1 MSLRLWFIAERSSCS
16 SADIAFV
23 KWWLPWSDRSNGL
36 IGPVWN
42 EEEEDDEGVGEVE
55 CRREEGRRNQTLWFI
70 SICQIIHSSNIEQR
84 KRCEALT
91 PEWGK
96 ADKPFA
102 VFNASFC
109 SSIFIMRD
117 SFRCTHQRNPLHI
130 KYVPWNWACVELML
144 QTLTE
149 LVKATM
155 FSYCSVTT
163 NIPDMY
169 TKRSASLAFSRGV
182 IWEDY
187 FRTFQPEEK
196 KWL

>member
-1 MSLRLWFIAERSSCS
+1 MNGNLLHPFPIFLPKYKDTKGDSRLLHSPVYLWRCIKSEQQQRHLRSSCS

-42 EEEEDDEGVGEVE
+42 EEEDDEGVGEVE

-117 SFRCTHQRNPLHI
+117 SFGCTHQRNPLHI
-130 KYVPWNWACVELML
+130 KYVTMEL
-144 QTLTE
+144 
-149 LVKATM
+149 
-155 FSYCSVTT
+155 
-163 NIPDMY
+163 
-169 TKRSASLAFSRGV
+169 SLCGAPAPNTDWTS
-182 IWEDY
+182 
-187 FRTFQPEEK
+187 
-196 KWL
+196 